1 MNLYPR
7 VKRSLA
13 LVALAL
19 TLVLSGAFLSPSRV
33 ASTATCP
40 RTSTLVHYYS
50 DASHTTEVGERYF
63 KCDGTATYIYG
74 VGSEYYDSEFVDAC
88 CGCQIC

>member
-1 MNLYPR
+1 MNLISR
-7 VKRSLA
+7 VKRPLA
-13 LVALAL
+13 LVALVL
-19 TLVLSGAFLSPSRV
+19 TLVLSGAFLPTNRV

-40 RTSTLVHYYS
+40 RFSTLVHYYS
-50 DASHTTEVGERYF
+50 DANHTTEVGERYF

-74 VGSEYYDSEFVDAC
+74 VGSPYYDSEVVDVC